1 MKNIKYALLSIFNKP
16 FFMISTIFQLSVVL
30 LLLTTLIMAMISI
43 FSSGERLESAF
54 KNQTYYAIQD
64 KSNEEELF
72 KKTFKSEGINRRMG
86 DFLDF
91 LRSNKHFIFLEIIPD
106 SCLIR
111 PNQIFYEYDGFLYDR
126 NTPKIR
132 VDDKPWLVFKTLS
145 VNSDFFEYFPVEVEE
160 GKFVQ
165 GGLLLGTQYRRHYK
179 IGDQIDIYDSITK
192 KKVRKDITGFIK
204 RDAYFFSRGSG
215 LINLDY
221 YIIQQLENIK
231 EGSDLFVSEV
241 DHKVNQGVIITKDIK
256 KTFELINS
264 KSRDLS
270 LYTQLDPLDL
280 NRQSTMLLSTLQNFR
295 ESILPGAICV
305 LIFSLINIIISLVNN
320 LKKSVKEI
328 AVHLLCGAT
337 INDIIWRMLFMISFY
352 LVPAIIINQL
362 ITDTIVNQLFLISS
376 QDLLNIY
383 IIQGIVFLLL
393 SMILA
398 MLPIYYL
405 LNLDISKLI
414 KREKI

>member
-1 MKNIKYALLSIFNKP
+1 
-16 FFMISTIFQLSVVL
+16 MISTILQLSVVL

-54 KNQTYYAIQD
+54 NNQTYYAIQD

-72 KKTFKSEGINRRMG
+72 KKTFKSEGINRRMS

-91 LRSNKHFIFLEIIPD
+91 LKNSKQFTFLEIIPD

-111 PNQIFYEYDGFLYDR
+111 PNQIPYEYDDFLYDK

-145 VNSDFFEYFPVEVEE
+145 VNSDFFEHFPVEIEE

-165 GGLLLGTQYRRHYK
+165 DGLLLGTQYRRHYK
-179 IGDQIDIYDSITK
+179 IGDQFEIYDSITK
-192 KKVRKDITGFIK
+192 KEVKKVITGFIK
-204 RDAYFFSRGSG
+204 RDAYFFSRGAG

-221 YIIQQLENIK
+221 YIIQQLESIN
-231 EGSDLFVSEV
+231 ETSDLFISDV
-241 DHKVNQGVIITKDIK
+241 DHKVNQGVIISKDIK

-264 KSRDLS
+264 KSKELS
-270 LYTQLDPLDL
+270 LYTQLEPLDL
-280 NRQSTMLLSTLQNFR
+280 NKQSAMLLSTLQNFR

-305 LIFSLINIIISLVNN
+305 LIFSLVNIVISLMNN

-328 AVHLLCGAT
+328 TVHLLCGAT
-337 INDIIWRMLFMISFY
+337 INDIICRMLFMISFY

-362 ITDTIVNQLFLISS
+362 ITDTIINQLFLISS
-376 QDLLNIY
+376 QDLLNTY
-383 IIQGIVFLLL
+383 IIQGLVFLLL
-393 SMILA
+393 SIILA
-398 MLPIYYL
+398 TLPIYYL